1 MKKSLVLLPF
11 AAFLLTG
18 CLALPGAGGDSS
30 SSSSTSSSSSSST
43 RPTITPTTP
52 TVTPAEDLPTS
63 HGASFDLTPGE
74 HVFTINFVTDY
85 EKYAGSGNGVFPYV
99 ANDTGLSGGMLEGMA
114 IMSNGCYCANYQ
126 GSGYVMMKNKDRSAK
141 GCAFIG
147 NCVSLGAVTKVE
159 FTAGASA
166 STAQKYDITFSSTLE
181 KTASTSGTEV
191 AHPGGSA
198 TCAASEGKGFF
209 RLSTKDITKNGQLG
223 TLSVTYVIS

>member
-18 CLALPGAGGDSS
+18 CLSLPGLNPGGDTSDSS
-30 SSSSTSSSSSSST
+30 SSSSSKPTST
-43 RPTITPTTP
+43 VPVVPTSA
-52 TVTPAEDLPTS
+52 TPAGDELPTS

-74 HVFTINFVTDY
+74 HVFTVNFTTDY
-85 EKYAGSGNGVFPYV
+85 EKYSGSGNGVFPYV
-99 ANDTGLSGGMLEGMA
+99 GNDTGVTGGMLEGMA
-114 IMSNGCYCANYQ
+114 IMSNGCFCSSYNN
-126 GSGYVMMKNKDRSAK
+126 SGYVMMKNKDRSAK
-141 GCAFIG
+141 GNAFIG

-159 FTAGASA
+159 FTCGASA

-181 KTASTSGTEV
+181 QTAGTSGTEI
-191 AHPGGSA
+191 AHPGGNA

-209 RLSTKDITKNGQLG
+209 RLSTKDISKNGQIG